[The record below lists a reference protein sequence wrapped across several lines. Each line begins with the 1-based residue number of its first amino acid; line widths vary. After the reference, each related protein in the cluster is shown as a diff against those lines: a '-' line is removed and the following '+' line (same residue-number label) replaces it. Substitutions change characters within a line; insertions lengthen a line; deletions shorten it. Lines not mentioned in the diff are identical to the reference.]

1 MMEIIKEIELMQGLS
16 EKWRRHGDIICLVP
30 TMGFLHQGH
39 IELLRVGREKGD
51 RLIMSLFVNPIQF
64 GPQEDYKGYPRD
76 AERDLD
82 KARSVRVDTVF
93 MPTVEEMYP
102 DGFQSTVG
110 VEEITR
116 YLCGRSRPGHFA
128 GVTTVVAKLF
138 IITKPHLA
146 IFGEKDYQQLIVIKR
161 MVKDLSM
168 DIEVIGVPTVREKDG
183 LAISSRNSYLTPE
196 ERSSALSLKKGLDLA
211 KAMAAEGGKDPA
223 EIKDAVRELI
233 LSHPFT
239 EIDYIALCDPE
250 KLTDL
255 EIIDRPFLF
264 ALAVRVG
271 KARLIDNVIVREN

>member
-1 MMEIIKEIELMQGLS
+1 MEIIKEIELMQGLS
-16 EKWRRHGDIICLVP
+16 EKWRRDGDIICLVA

-39 IELLRVGREKGD
+39 IELLRVGRENGD
-51 RLIMSLFVNPIQF
+51 RLIMSIFVNPIQF
-64 GPQEDYKGYPRD
+64 GPQEDYKRYPRD
-76 AERDLD
+76 AEGDLD
-82 KARSVRVDTVF
+82 KARSCGVDAVF

-102 DGFQSTVG
+102 DGFQSTVR
-110 VEEITR
+110 VEEITE

-138 IITKPHLA
+138 NITRPHLA

-161 MVKDLSM
+161 MVRDLSM
-168 DIEVIGVPTVREKDG
+168 DIEIIEVPTVREKDG

-211 KAMAAEGGKDPA
+211 KAMVAEGEKDPA

-233 LSHPFT
+233 LSHPST
-239 EIDYIALCDPE
+239 EIDYIAICDPE
-250 KLTDL
+250 ELTDIG
-255 EIIDRPFLF
+255 IIDRPSLF